1 MQVTKYET
9 VFKLAR
15 GKTKQNLSYLNITSS
30 GSINK
35 LEYPTLEKN
44 IHLKKTTRDTKGGQ
58 KTKKN
63 HPKVICSLCKG
74 AMSYYKS

>member
-35 LEYPTLEKN
+35 LEYPTLEK
-44 IHLKKTTRDTKGGQ
+44 IYT
-58 KTKKN
+58 
-63 HPKVICSLCKG
+63 
-74 AMSYYKS
+74 